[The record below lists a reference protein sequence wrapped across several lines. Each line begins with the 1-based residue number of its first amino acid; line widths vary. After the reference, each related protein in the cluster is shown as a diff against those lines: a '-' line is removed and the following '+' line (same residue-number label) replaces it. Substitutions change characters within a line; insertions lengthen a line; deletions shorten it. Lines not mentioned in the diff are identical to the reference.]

1 MRRLIILFAL
11 GLPLAAGAAAAAS
24 LDDVRSGNAAFGAG
38 RYEEA
43 VEVYTRAV
51 LAGDLDP
58 EALAIAFNNRGVA
71 YNELGDYDKA
81 IQDYGQALAL
91 VPGDKT
97 ATKNLRNAHIRRGGA
112 AQQLGEQ
119 DAALA
124 DYTRAVELEPGHPL
138 AYRRRGQLLLE
149 QGDAA
154 AALADLRRAEEL
166 DPGNPDAAALLADAE
181 RAAAE
186 TDAAAEAGT
195 ASQTAAAAAAAA
207 EAELPAPPATSPPA
221 TPSPEPVR
229 PPQAASPPVA
239 AVEPGAGP
247 APPAAVAEGRG
258 QQYDV
263 LTDVNYRQ
271 GPGNQYARL
280 GALARGSTVAV
291 FGEDKGWLRIRAP
304 NGDTGFVYGK
314 WLRAAP

>member
-1 MRRLIILFAL
+1 MRRLITALAL
-11 GLPLAAGAAAAAS
+11 GLALAAGTAAADS
-24 LDDVRSGNAAFGAG
+24 LGDVRAGNAAFGAG

-51 LAGDLDP
+51 LAGDLEP

-81 IQDYGQALAL
+81 VQDYGQALVL

-97 ATKNLRNAHIRRGGA
+97 ATKNLRNAYIRRGGA
-112 AQQLGEQ
+112 AQQVGEQ

-124 DYTRAVELEPGHPL
+124 DYARAVELEPAHPL

-149 QGDAA
+149 RGDAA

-186 TDAAAEAGT
+186 AQAAPEAGR
-195 ASQTAAAAAAAA
+195 AGQTAAA
-207 EAELPAPPATSPPA
+207 EAEPAEPPSA
-221 TPSPEPVR
+221 TPSPEPVQ
-229 PPQAASPPVA
+229 PPEAASPPT

-247 APPAAVAEGRG
+247 ALPTAAAEGSGRR
-258 QQYDV
+258 YEV

-280 GALARGSTVAV
+280 GALAQGSTVAV
-291 FGEDKGWLRIRAP
+291 LGEDKGWLQIRAP
-304 NGDTGFVYGK
+304 SGETGFVYKK